1 MKIDVFFTPAGLD
14 EQAIRDK
21 SVVFI
26 DVLRT
31 SSSIIAALEN
41 GAKEVIPVNEVE
53 KALQMASNLA
63 KGQARLC
70 GERNGQIIEGFDLGN
85 SPEEYTKEKVSG
97 KSIVLSTSNGV
108 ITLNKAKEAKIREL
122 VVASFSNISIVKEF
136 ILKPENIENDLAIVC
151 AGKSN
156 RFSME
161 DVICA
166 GLLIEK
172 IVLDKKSEFSYVL
185 SDTAKA
191 ARMLFEQYRG
201 NEKNALMESEHGK
214 FLTSIGFEN
223 DVENCSKIDLYQIL
237 PRLENGVIKQY
248 KVETK
253 KFKRVN

>member
-21 SVVFI
+21 SVVVI
-26 DVLRT
+26 DVLRAST
-31 SSSIIAALEN
+31 TMIAALEN
-41 GAKEVIPVNEVE
+41 GAKEIIPVNEVE
-53 KALQMASNLA
+53 KAISIASSLA
-63 KGQARLC
+63 KGQALLC
-70 GERNGQIIEGFDLGN
+70 GERQGQIIEGFDLGN
-85 SPEEYTKEKVSG
+85 SPQEYVKEKIKD
-97 KSIVLSTSNGV
+97 KSIVFSTTNGV
-108 ITLNKAKEAKIREL
+108 KTLNQAKEAKIHDL
-122 VVASFSNISIVKEF
+122 IVASFNNVSIVKEY
-136 ILKPENIENDLAIVC
+136 ILKPENIEHNLAIIC
-151 AGKSN
+151 SGKNN
-156 RFSME
+156 RFSLE

-172 IVLDKKSEFSYVL
+172 IAIDKKTEITYLL

-201 NEKNALMESEHGK
+201 NETNALMESEHGK
-214 FLTSIGFEN
+214 FLISLGFEK
-223 DVENCSKIDLYQIL
+223 DVEICSKIDSSQIL